1 MPFIYL
7 NYIYSTIFN
16 ILLIFIS
23 IYNAPYQLYN
33 HFAIIMEGN
42 NMSFLKSLFGS
53 KKDEQRN
60 SVQPQTDSISRH
72 NASDRAI
79 FSQRLHPKTGIV

>member
-23 IYNAPYQLYN
+23 IYNAPYHRDPFYDGRFPGLPVCR
-33 HFAIIMEGN
+33 
-42 NMSFLKSLFGS
+42 LSLDYVG
-53 KKDEQRN
+53 R
-60 SVQPQTDSISRH
+60 
-72 NASDRAI
+72 
-79 FSQRLHPKTGIV
+79 

>member
-23 IYNAPYQLYN
+23 IYNAPYQLL
-33 HFAIIMEGN
+33 
-42 NMSFLKSLFGS
+42 SQFLTI
-53 KKDEQRN
+53 KK
-60 SVQPQTDSISRH
+60 
-72 NASDRAI
+72 
-79 FSQRLHPKTGIV
+79 

>member
-23 IYNAPYQLYN
+23 IYNAPYHMQTKKTPG
-33 HFAIIMEGN
+33 GN
-42 NMSFLKSLFGS
+42 VMS
-53 KKDEQRN
+53 
-60 SVQPQTDSISRH
+60 
-72 NASDRAI
+72 
-79 FSQRLHPKTGIV
+79 IVKYKNQSGVTYV

>member
-23 IYNAPYQLYN
+23 IYNAPYQYSY
-33 HFAIIMEGN
+33 F
-42 NMSFLKSLFGS
+42 SDSRFRY
-53 KKDEQRN
+53 KK
-60 SVQPQTDSISRH
+60 
-72 NASDRAI
+72 ALLDRLVKEPEA
-79 FSQRLHPKTGIV
+79 